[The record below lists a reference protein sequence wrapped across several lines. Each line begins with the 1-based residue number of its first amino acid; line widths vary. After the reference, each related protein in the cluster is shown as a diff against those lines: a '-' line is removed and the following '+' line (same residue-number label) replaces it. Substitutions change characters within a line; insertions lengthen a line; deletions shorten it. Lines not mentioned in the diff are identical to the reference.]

1 MATNS
6 CFIYSFLFFY
16 CFSCKCKICPLF
28 VLKVKGFFQQHS
40 LIKSA
45 FYNYDLF
52 EYIKN
57 IVQPNNKMSL
67 PCLFLCLHPLPS
79 WSLVHGSGTCSQT
92 EVTVHSFPPLLPFSM
107 LLTPW
112 AVDFSEVGA
121 GGWKLEEK
129 GKIVCNLYWL
139 VCTLNPWGP
148 QNLQRFSHGLH
159 FCILWRLH
167 RNLQM
172 TVFIH
177 LGNTLSDRAFANVSS
192 SSGYLDALPH
202 SLTEVFY
209 SEVSFLNGVAS
220 LLKSYVPWHPL
231 GQQKTRHSYHTK
243 Q

>member
-6 CFIYSFLFFY
+6 CFMYSFLFFY
-16 CFSCKCKICPLF
+16 CFSCKCQICPLF

-40 LIKSA
+40 LIKPA

-67 PCLFLCLHPLPS
+67 SCLFLCLHPLPS

-129 GKIVCNLYWL
+129 GKLY
-139 VCTLNPWGP
+139 VICTDWFALLIPEAPRICRDSLMDCIFAFFEGSTETSKW
-148 QNLQRFSHGLH
+148 QFSYIWEIPFLIGL
-159 FCILWRLH
+159 
-167 RNLQM
+167 LQM
-172 TVFIH
+172 FPPPVATWMLYHILSLRSF
-177 LGNTLSDRAFANVSS
+177 TLRSASS
-192 SSGYLDALPH
+192 MEWLP
-202 SLTEVFY
+202 Y
-209 SEVSFLNGVAS
+209 
-220 LLKSYVPWHPL
+220 
-231 GQQKTRHSYHTK
+231 
-243 Q
+243 